1 MYIGYMGDI
10 VFLAS
15 SHYFLTPSNT
25 ERSTAGRWQ
34 DHELIYKKPVS
45 EFLGADLQEMSFD
58 LFLSKQYGI
67 DPKKQYE
74 ELKTMCETGAV
85 FPLILGGRPVSQ
97 NYWTLRSLSLS
108 DVYYTPTGKMHTAKV
123 SVKLKEYD
131 DSNYTEEKT
140 KVDLYG
146 LIGNAITG
154 IF

>member
-1 MYIGYMGDI
+1 MDI
-10 VFLAS
+10 EPKTKQALENMFFYGVVCEQNPAAGTARVTREDKEGKVTAELMV
-15 SHYFLTPSNT
+15 LQRGTK
-25 ERSTAGRWQ
+25 ST
-34 DHELIYKKPVS
+34 I
-45 EFLGADLQEMSFD
+45 
-58 LFLSKQYGI
+58 FLSKQYGI

-146 LIGNAITG
+146 SIGNAITG